1 MGVCFFLFSM
11 NQEQYI
17 TTLFFFYFGRNKTC
31 RLRANLPTR
40 TYPSIFRAYGLLC
53 LPSFLK
59 ILYATT
65 GSLPSYIPL
74 NRIWNFICNGTF
86 TGNSVSLLFDATTL
100 IQECP
105 QYTVSFE
112 GNING
117 QLTIKKQNYPVQ
129 KYVTKTLVY
138 HSQGKVSGVQ
148 FVIEKPECLRKD
160 KTYEFYLNLYLNDQV
175 LG

>member
-1 MGVCFFLFSM
+1 MSSSCQPSD
-11 NQEQYI
+11 
-17 TTLFFFYFGRNKTC
+17 K
-31 RLRANLPTR
+31 NLPLYFQSIR
-40 TYPSIFRAYGLLC
+40 PSLSPI
-53 LPSFLK
+53 LPQNK